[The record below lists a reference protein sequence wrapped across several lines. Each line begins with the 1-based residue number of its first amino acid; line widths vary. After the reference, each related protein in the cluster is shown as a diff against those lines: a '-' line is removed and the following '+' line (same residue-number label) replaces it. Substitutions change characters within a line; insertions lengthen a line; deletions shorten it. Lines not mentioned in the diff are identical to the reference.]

1 LLSSPLFGAASN
13 SQAIAP
19 RKGGVTKEAVTS
31 ARTVRRSGISVRATS
46 QPIGAAKAQ
55 HMMLELVARMRV
67 VVSGSRKLE
76 SVNSVLK
83 LSRVKA
89 PLRSTRL
96 K

>member
-1 LLSSPLFGAASN
+1 
-13 SQAIAP
+13 
-19 RKGGVTKEAVTS
+19 
-31 ARTVRRSGISVRATS
+31 VRRSGISVRATS

-55 HMMLELVARMRV
+55 QMMLELVARMTV
-67 VVSGSRKLE
+67 VVSGSRKPE